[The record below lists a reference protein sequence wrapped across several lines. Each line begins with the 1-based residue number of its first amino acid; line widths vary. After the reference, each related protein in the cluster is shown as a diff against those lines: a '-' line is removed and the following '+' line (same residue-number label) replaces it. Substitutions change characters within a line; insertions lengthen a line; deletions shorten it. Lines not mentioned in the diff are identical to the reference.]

1 MQRVWRRMGAPRLA
15 AFALIAFAFAA
26 WLAAS
31 FSGPARSE
39 GGEVLVAEVDG
50 VIDQI
55 TARFVSRAL
64 DAAERDG
71 AELVV
76 IRLDTPGGL
85 LDATR
90 GIVRDILDSSVP
102 VAVYVAPPG
111 ARAASAGTFIAAA
124 AGVAAMAPTTN
135 IGAAS
140 PVASG
145 GEDLPETLSKKA
157 REDAGALIRSIASR
171 RQRNSEALEATVTEA
186 RVYSAEEA
194 MEKGVVD
201 LIAVDLRDL
210 LDKLD
215 GRAIPASA
223 RDITVDTDSAS
234 VRTLKQNLFERALGF
249 LANPNVAFLLF
260 SLGGLAI
267 VIEFWTPGTFG
278 PAIAG
283 IIMLLLAFAGLSVM
297 PFSWAGVA
305 LIVLA
310 MVLFFVESQV
320 PGFGLFGIA
329 GIVALILGGVFLVGF
344 FGTPSIPSPSFRVS
358 PWTLVGVGAAAGAV
372 VLYFV
377 KELRSARKLP
387 KYESQFAASALIGK
401 TARVTRDLAPEGEV
415 AIAGERWLAR
425 LPKGAIAVAGLDVVV
440 KGVEGLVLTVELP
453 PPPGG

>member
-1 MQRVWRRMGAPRLA
+1 MEPRWGRWRAPRI
-15 AFALIAFAFAA
+15 AFALLTLAGAV
-26 WLAAS
+26 WLAAAWG
-31 FSGPARSE
+31 GPAHSQ

-50 VIDQI
+50 VIDQV

-102 VAVYVAPPG
+102 VVVYVAPPG

-140 PVASG
+140 PVGSG
-145 GEDLPETLSKKA
+145 GEELPETVSRKA

-171 RQRNSEALEATVTEA
+171 RARNSEALEATVTEA
-186 RVYSAEEA
+186 KAYSAEEA
-194 MEKGVVD
+194 VEMGVVD
-201 LIAVDLRDL
+201 LVAADLRDL
-210 LDKLD
+210 LVRLD
-215 GRAIPASA
+215 GRAIPAAA
-223 RDITVDTDSAS
+223 RDVTVDTGSAS
-234 VRTLKQNLFERALGF
+234 VRTLKQNLVERALGF
-249 LANPNVAFLLF
+249 LANPDVAFLLF

-283 IIMLLLAFAGLSVM
+283 IIMLLLAFAGLAVL
-297 PFSWAGVA
+297 PFSWAGVV

-320 PGFGLFGIA
+320 PGFGVFGIA
-329 GIVALILGGVFLVGF
+329 GIAALILGGVFLVGF
-344 FGTPSIPSPSFRVS
+344 FGTPSVPAPSFRVS

-387 KYESQFAASALIGK
+387 KYESPYAASALIGK

-415 AIAGERWLAR
+415 AIAGEHWVAR
-425 LPKGAIAVAGLDVVV
+425 LPKGATAPAGSDVVV
-440 KGVEGLVLTVELP
+440 KGVDGLVLTVELP
-453 PPPGG
+453 PPSGG